1 MQARSLRQRHQH
13 LHIAEREEAGLAMQ
27 HPLVPV
33 LIDLVGERDE
43 VALAEAQLTIIL
55 RLKVIQRLAAW
66 LVQGC

>member
-1 MQARSLRQRHQH
+1 
-13 LHIAEREEAGLAMQ
+13 MQ

-55 RLKVIQRLAAW
+55 RLKIIQRLAAW